1 MNAIPERQIKKA
13 RKLIREIHAAV
24 LSGDTEALGK
34 LEDTLYDIPVEL
46 NGGKTFGS
54 ADMKDALAAA
64 CAAADGEV
72 PLWGQAGRFFLC
84 VDGMP
89 VVVEYDPEHSHQ
101 IELHAVLNDTLFVS
115 ETGYRCM
122 YMHLPAKLHRGKT
135 VDQAATDIIR
145 ATQTEKKQ
153 LTIPAADRS
162 PPGDLLAQPF
172 VSAGIEQ
179 YLASLPQPGAIV
191 ELNAIGAPK
200 TLGVVLRIH
209 PQPMPDAPW
218 IEVAYF
224 AQPAKRQVLPKAVIK
239 DQLVARE
246 LRRLDDQELEASDS
260 LAKYLTIDMV
270 EALEAIR
277 EPAHDDN
284 SPKIKVQ

>member
-1 MNAIPERQIKKA
+1 MNAIPDRQIKKA

-24 LSGDTEALGK
+24 MAGDTEALRK
-34 LEDTLYDIPVEL
+34 LEDTFYEIPVEL
-46 NGGKTFGS
+46 NGGEAFGS

-89 VVVEYDPEHSHQ
+89 AVVEYEPEHSHQ
-101 IELHAVLNDTLFVS
+101 IALHAVLNDTLFIS

-135 VDQAATDIIR
+135 VDQAAADIIR
-145 ATQTEKKQ
+145 STQAEKKQ
-153 LTIPAADRS
+153 LMIPPADRS
-162 PPGDLLAQPF
+162 LPDDLLVQPF
-172 VSAGIEQ
+172 VNAGIEQ

-191 ELNAIGAPK
+191 EVNAIGAPK
-200 TLGVVLRIH
+200 TIGVVLRIH
-209 PQPMPDAPW
+209 PQPLPEAPW

-224 AQPAKRQVLPKAVIK
+224 AQPPRRQALPKAVIK
-239 DQLVARE
+239 EQLVAHE
-246 LRRLDDQELEASDS
+246 LRRLDEQELEASDS
-260 LAKYLTIDMV
+260 IGKYLTIGMV

-277 EPAHDDN
+277 EPIA
-284 SPKIKVQ
+284 